1 MRYFFILFMLCCIK
15 IAAQDTLYTK
25 SITGVGNRN
34 LSVTNQVYANGKVV
48 FFVSN
53 SGDSVVAPDMKMVIM
68 DTCGNVEKINI
79 IPLEG
84 HWGIEF
90 FGGANTTLLY
100 TMDNKFL
107 LSGYQPINSTGSSN
121 QTFLFR
127 VDWNGKIEL
136 NEKIPRKGQVQWVYQ
151 LLETKDAYYVGGFRR
166 GFDVL
171 EFIPFVVRVGK
182 DNKNKWYANTTYPLE
197 MRVIK
202 DTLYILYG
210 SAVNKRHALTGEEFD
225 APVHPLAVT
234 GIELNRFINDST
246 ILNFGTYNYIDSSN
260 NNKSHNYLFF
270 VKTNKNFLR
279 IGDNVLIP
287 NMMKEQ
293 DEYIYNIYIDPSD
306 GSAILTT
313 FPREWNKY
321 NYLFLRK
328 FDHNGKLLW
337 ARTDKI
343 EHRGVAEIYDINV
356 GCLILPSSNIIDL
369 LYSQTKYITNNP
381 DVLNEIRVA
390 KFDKNGKEILKEC
403 SILAL
408 SETNDRQDKLK
419 VFPNPFS
426 ETLNIVINSPN
437 EEQNNYHFQL
447 LDIHGR
453 ILKTAQFQ
461 GNSFVLQRDDL
472 GAGFYFFQIMN
483 KNKLIGNGKIVVE

>member
-1 MRYFFILFMLCCIK
+1 MIKYLFILFMLCSIK

-34 LSVTNQVYANGKVV
+34 LSVTNQVYAKGKIV

-68 DTCGNVEKINI
+68 DTCGNVEKINT

-136 NEKIPRKGQVQWVYQ
+136 NEKIPRKGQVQYTLQ
-151 LLETKDAYYVGGFRR
+151 LLETKDAYYVGGLRR

-197 MRVIK
+197 MRVVK
-202 DTLYILYG
+202 DTLYVLYG
-210 SAVNKRHALTGEEFD
+210 NAMNKLDPLTGEEFGTQND
-225 APVHPLAVT
+225 S
-234 GIELNRFINDST
+234 ELGYVLLSRFVNDST
-246 ILNFGTYNYIDSSN
+246 LFHFGKFSYVDSLKKDIDA
-260 NNKSHNYLFF
+260 LFF
-270 VKTNKNFLR
+270 AVTDNNLRNISKKTIINPIIPEYDEL
-279 IGDNVLIP
+279 IDNV
-287 NMMKEQ
+287 
-293 DEYIYNIYIDPSD
+293 YINYND
-306 GSAILTT
+306 GSSILTT
-313 FPREWNKY
+313 NTHELHQY
-321 NYLFLRK
+321 NHFFLRK
-328 FDHNGKLLW
+328 FDSNGKLLW
-337 ARTDKI
+337 ARRDTIK
-343 EHRGVAEIYDINV
+343 HYGVSIKEINDINV
-356 GCLILPSSNIIDL
+356 GCLYLPSGNIINL
-369 LYSQTKYITNNP
+369 LYSYTYIANSFN
-381 DVLNEIRVA
+381 VLNEIRVT
-390 KFDKNGKEILKEC
+390 KLDKNGKEILKQC

-408 SETNDRQDKLK
+408 SETNDRQDNLK

-426 ETLNIVINSPN
+426 ETLNIVINLPN

-461 GNSFVLQRDDL
+461 GNSFVLQRDNL

-483 KNKLIGNGKIVVE
+483 ENKLVGNGKIVVE